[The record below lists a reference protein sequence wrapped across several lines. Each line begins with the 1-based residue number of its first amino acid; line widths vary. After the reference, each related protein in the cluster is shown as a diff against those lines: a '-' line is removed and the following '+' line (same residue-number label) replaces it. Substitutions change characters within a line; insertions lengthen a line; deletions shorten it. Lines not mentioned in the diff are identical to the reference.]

1 MKWMIQKKDDLEFD
15 FVVAGLDTDE
25 LEKMDEDERLEEL
38 EDAVLDSDDYDF

>member
-15 FVVAGLDTDE
+15 FVVDGLDTDE

>member
-1 MKWMIQKKDDLEFD
+1 MKWMIQKKDDLEVD